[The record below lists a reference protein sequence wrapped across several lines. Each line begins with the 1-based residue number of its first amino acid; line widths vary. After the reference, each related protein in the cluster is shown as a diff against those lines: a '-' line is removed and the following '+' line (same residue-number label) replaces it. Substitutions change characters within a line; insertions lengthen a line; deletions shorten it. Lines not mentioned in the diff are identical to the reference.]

1 MFYLFYFMLKLRANV
16 IIVWHCNSILFSAGN
31 AKFRLHDF
39 LSSRVAALFT
49 LHDYLGQHSVAAVFT
64 HCTMDRR
71 QKVSHCMTLQ

>member
-39 LSSRVAALFT
+39 LSN
-49 LHDYLGQHSVAAVFT
+49 
-64 HCTMDRR
+64 
-71 QKVSHCMTLQ
+71 